1 VKVRYIGPFDE
12 VEIRE
17 FGIVV
22 KRNHQVE
29 VPDAIG
35 EKLTEQADWEEVGKP
50 KSEQPETE
58 TDKVVKGG

>member
-1 VKVRYIGPFDE
+1 MKVRYIGPFAE

-22 KRNHQVE
+22 KRNHQAD

-35 EKLTEQADWEEVGKP
+35 AKLTEQADWEEVGGKP
-50 KSEQPETE
+50 KGAEPETE
-58 TDKVVKGG
+58 KVVKGG